1 MLFYLQHP
9 EMLKN
14 WEHAMVLYI
23 YHMLHFDKRKINAHW
38 ERIQVICSG
47 RKVINLFKCEACHI
61 RSTNKFAPTR
71 PDTYSTNGVSLGQ
84 DYLNVQSIKFFVKPV
99 WKQALL
105 YMS

>member
-1 MLFYLQHP
+1 
-9 EMLKN
+9 
-14 WEHAMVLYI
+14 MVLYI